1 MSRNIFYASNVQTD
15 LFPNNTRTKFD
26 QYIDINDLNYIKDD
40 IDVAI
45 SKISFDNT
53 QSFLISPDINKPHF
67 MLEQPITPQPIV
79 NQFMDTVNNDNEGK
93 EQGKIVKWSDNGLGK
108 DMFNIG
114 SSNDYIFINQCRS
127 SDLMIVHF
135 HKDRHFSN
143 VMIVT
148 NSNTIIHNIYLHQ
161 KECFYLDT
169 FINHINN
176 VLKNVTFYNDKNNK
190 HTINT
195 DLVNKKY
202 ILHGLSV
209 NLFIRE
215 DIASVLEINKE
226 KVVKSRL
233 SDFFESNVPIHVTE
247 CARIMK
253 SVYMKEQN
261 LVYYYVKRTKVKNF
275 GVRLKLKPRL
285 FHSKLYGIRSNLSD
299 PTISSSQYD
308 TLISVFQDYSKQD
321 VLNIEFQNPCF
332 FKTRKELLSRT
343 KFEIIDL
350 NQSNQNPAIGAPTYI
365 QTIVKPSSYK
375 MKRPFTIFLDSSC
388 PVSQKLYPKN
398 TNTDFTIELP
408 ERLNFRRDWTVTL
421 KTLFLSNKIQNIEG
435 CECRYRLLSP
445 MNVTKEKS
453 FTIKSGNYNTL
464 SSFLHEISVGFRNQR
479 MHLSIEE
486 SEEGRVKIKQD
497 ESYTPKRGYKVE
509 LRLSKYLACIL
520 GYTSSPIEDQY
531 LRFDEELEYLAPHD
545 PNLFLIYPKNLIV
558 GCNIVDDTIFAGHHV
573 KLLRLITNS
582 DNLDSDILSF
592 EFLKDEKVNLGIREF
607 KNIHIS
613 IMDTTGSPVKSESNL
628 PSRLQLTF
636 SLEQ

>member
-1 MSRNIFYASNVQTD
+1 M
-15 LFPNNTRTKFD
+15 
-26 QYIDINDLNYIKDD
+26 
-40 IDVAI
+40 
-45 SKISFDNT
+45 
-53 QSFLISPDINKPHF
+53 
-67 MLEQPITPQPIV
+67 
-79 NQFMDTVNNDNEGK
+79 
-93 EQGKIVKWSDNGLGK
+93 
-108 DMFNIG
+108 
-114 SSNDYIFINQCRS
+114 
-127 SDLMIVHF
+127 
-135 HKDRHFSN
+135 
-143 VMIVT
+143 
-148 NSNTIIHNIYLHQ
+148 
-161 KECFYLDT
+161 
-169 FINHINN
+169 
-176 VLKNVTFYNDKNNK
+176 
-190 HTINT
+190 
-195 DLVNKKY
+195 
-202 ILHGLSV
+202 
-209 NLFIRE
+209 
-215 DIASVLEINKE
+215 
-226 KVVKSRL
+226 
-233 SDFFESNVPIHVTE
+233 
-247 CARIMK
+247 
-253 SVYMKEQN
+253 
-261 LVYYYVKRTKVKNF
+261 
-275 GVRLKLKPRL
+275 
-285 FHSKLYGIRSNLSD
+285 
-299 PTISSSQYD
+299 
-308 TLISVFQDYSKQD
+308 FQDYSKQD

-343 KFEIIDL
+343 KFDIIDL

-479 MHLSIEE
+479 MHLTIEE
-486 SEEGRVKIKQD
+486 SEEGRVKIKQV

-531 LRFDEELEYLAPHD
+531 LRFDEELEYIAPHD

-607 KNIHIS
+607 KSIHIS
-613 IMDTTGSPVKSESNL
+613 IMDTTGFPVKSESNL
-628 PSRLQLTF
+628 PSRLQLMF
-636 SLEQ
+636 SLDV